1 MPVTVSLTPLVSP
14 LPGSPDSLRGSLLVL
29 GSSLEASLG
38 KLQSQPSTSTC
49 SPMKVKKLKVSLKA
63 GSRVGGL
70 GGRYGSGG
78 RDLIPRKLSMSK
90 MKKRD
95 EGQEIGRVKARLLY
109 LLSG

>member
-1 MPVTVSLTPLVSP
+1 M
-14 LPGSPDSLRGSLLVL
+14 
-29 GSSLEASLG
+29 
-38 KLQSQPSTSTC
+38 
-49 SPMKVKKLKVSLKA
+49 
-63 GSRVGGL
+63 